1 LAFINIGFA
10 VQDRIATIT
19 IDRPA
24 VRNALDEPT
33 AREIE
38 RALAEA
44 EESRDVAVVVFTG
57 GGEKVFVSGADL
69 RDLQYRKARQVL
81 EASLNRL
88 FARIESFPKPTIAS
102 MNGHALGG
110 GLELAMACDFRIAVS
125 GARLGFPEVGLGIL
139 PGAGGTQRLPRL
151 VGLGRAKELIL
162 TAEPVGAEEAQ
173 AIGLVTR
180 VVPREDLARATRDL
194 AGRIASLA
202 PVALRLAKAALNL
215 SARVPLDS
223 GLAFEILSQAVLFDT
238 RDRKEGIGAFL
249 EKRKP
254 RFQGE

>member
-10 VQDRIATIT
+10 VQDRIATVT

-24 VRNALDEPT
+24 VRNALDDST
-33 AREIE
+33 AREIG
-38 RALAEA
+38 RALSEA
-44 EESRDVAVVVFTG
+44 EESRDVSVLVFTG

-69 RDLQYRKARQVL
+69 RDVHYRKSKQAL
-81 EASLNRL
+81 EACLSHL
-88 FARIESFPKPTIAS
+88 FARIDDFPKPTIAS

-110 GLELAMACDFRIAVS
+110 GLELALACDFRIAVS

-139 PGAGGTQRLPRL
+139 PGAGGTQRLPRI
-151 VGLGRAKELIL
+151 VGLGRAKEMIL
-162 TAEPVGAEEAQ
+162 TAEPIPAEEAL
-173 AIGLVTR
+173 AAGLVNR
-180 VVPREDLARATRDL
+180 VVPREDLARTTREL
-194 AGRIASLA
+194 AAKLASRA

-223 GLAFEILSQAVLFDT
+223 GLAFETLSQTILFDT

-249 EKRKP
+249 DKRAP

>member
-1 LAFINIGFA
+1 MAFINIGFN

-33 AREIE
+33 AGEIE
-38 RALAEA
+38 RALVEA
-44 EESRDVAVVVFTG
+44 EENRDVSVLVFTG
-57 GGEKVFVSGADL
+57 GGERVFVSGADL

-81 EASLNRL
+81 EASLNHL
-88 FARIESFPKPTIAS
+88 FSRIDAFPKPTIAA

-110 GLELAMACDFRIAVS
+110 GMELALACDFRIAVS
-125 GARLGFPEVGLGIL
+125 DAKLGFPEVGLGIL

-162 TAEPVGAEEAQ
+162 TADPIDADRAL
-173 AIGLVTR
+173 AMGLVNR
-180 VVPREDLARATRDL
+180 VVSREDLESATREL
-194 AGRIASLA
+194 AGKIASRA
-202 PVALRLAKAALNL
+202 PLALRLAKAALNL
-215 SARVPLDS
+215 AARVPLDS
-223 GLAFEILSQAVLFDT
+223 GLAFEVVSQSVLFETKDK
-238 RDRKEGIGAFL
+238 KEGITAFL

-254 RFQGE
+254 RFLGE